1 MLYSAPRQS
10 QPLRPGPPLSTHP
23 FKPDAKPRQISSN
36 LWLFQDTCNVQVVR
50 SGSRAMLVH
59 FESGAACDHSPEL
72 GVSQMDGIH
81 HVSFDFVIRL
91 AVK

>member
-1 MLYSAPRQS
+1 
-10 QPLRPGPPLSTHP
+10 
-23 FKPDAKPRQISSN
+23 
-36 LWLFQDTCNVQVVR
+36 
-50 SGSRAMLVH
+50 MLVH